1 MGVIGFIKGYN
12 GGGCD
17 VIFTKWRKIMHS
29 FLFLIAGLS
38 LIALPGD
45 LPGGS
50 QKTQANQQE
59 SIQMNVRGITI
70 DQKTQQPVVLLVDLD
85 GKRALPIWIGTA
97 EARAIAME
105 LEGLS
110 TPRPMTHELIL
121 NILKELRADI
131 EKITIT
137 ELKDN
142 TYFAL
147 LSLKGKKGNVL
158 VDSRPSDAIALA
170 LKVKAPI
177 YVTNAVL
184 DAARLIN
191 LTAELPQEKWEEKYG
206 FHIQELT
213 PELAEYFQMA
223 KKQGVLIIDV
233 KKGSPG
239 AKAGLRQGDIITA
252 VGDSPVSN
260 LEGLSSSLSKQ
271 KKAFTLTVLR
281 EGQTLSLPFTP

>member
-1 MGVIGFIKGYN
+1 
-12 GGGCD
+12 
-17 VIFTKWRKIMHS
+17 MHS
-29 FLFLIAGLS
+29 FLTLIAGLS

-45 LPGGS
+45 MPDGS

-59 SIQMNVRGITI
+59 SIQMKVRGITI
-70 DQKTQQPVVLLVDLD
+70 DQKTQQPVVLLVDLN

-105 LEGLS
+105 LEGMS
-110 TPRPMTHELIL
+110 TPRPMTHDLIT
-121 NILKELRADI
+121 NILKELKADI

-147 LSLKGKKGNVL
+147 LSLKGKKGPVT

-191 LTAELPQEKWEEKYG
+191 LTAELPQEKWEEKFG

-213 PELAEYFQMA
+213 PEIAEYFQMT

-233 KKGSPG
+233 KKESPG

-260 LEGLSSSLSKQ
+260 LEDLSSSLSRQ
-271 KKAFTLTVLR
+271 KKAFRLTVLR